1 MLAQCIPPVDGERG
15 EVAGRVERR
24 QPDHLP
30 RLLRLLHRRTYRR
43 SHLPAAVVSRAP
55 GAETAERV
63 ALYYSRAHRGSEELK
78 LFALAR
84 APSFLLVRARR
95 GNKMRL
101 RLCVLR

>member
-30 RLLRLLHRRTYRR
+30 RLLRLLHRRTYRL

-63 ALYYSRAHRGSEELK
+63 ALYYSRAHRGSEGLRGCFGIGILK
-78 LFALAR
+78 KI
-84 APSFLLVRARR
+84 PEIFLVFR
-95 GNKMRL
+95 NIK
-101 RLCVLR
+101 